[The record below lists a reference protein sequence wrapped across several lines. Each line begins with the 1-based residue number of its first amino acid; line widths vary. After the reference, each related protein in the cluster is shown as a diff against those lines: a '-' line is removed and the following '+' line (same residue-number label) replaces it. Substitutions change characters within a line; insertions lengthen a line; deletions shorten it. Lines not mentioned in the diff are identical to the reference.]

1 MSNDRRDIF
10 MTFETGE
17 TYPVAFFLF
26 DCSRSKGNHINHAR
40 SSIQNVITSLDPT
53 FSDDI
58 EILSGDLTGGIAV
71 TISRMISNSSFEI
84 NLDKLD
90 TKLSQELTDGKLS
103 DDIYLIGIL
112 FRLADKVDLVN
123 SDMLKAKIEGYAGLF
138 TIPITAG
145 STDVRDLAQALS
157 LTTTRIGDRV

>member
-1 MSNDRRDIF
+1 
-10 MTFETGE
+10 
-17 TYPVAFFLF
+17 
-26 DCSRSKGNHINHAR
+26 
-40 SSIQNVITSLDPT
+40 
-53 FSDDI
+53 
-58 EILSGDLTGGIAV
+58 
-71 TISRMISNSSFEI
+71 MISNSSFEI